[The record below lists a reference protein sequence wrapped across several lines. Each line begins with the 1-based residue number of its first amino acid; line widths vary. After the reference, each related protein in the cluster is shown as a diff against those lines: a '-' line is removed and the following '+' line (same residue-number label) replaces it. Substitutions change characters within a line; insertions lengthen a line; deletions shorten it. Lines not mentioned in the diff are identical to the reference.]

1 MTLPRVRSSSRG
13 QVLPLAIMLLLVLLV
28 MVPLMVMFSQSE
40 AKWSVKESQSTQAM
54 HLAEAGIEKGYLK
67 ISMSTLTWVS
77 LQSGGTTARTALTN
91 YNFDTSY
98 SDVGSGTYSISI
110 TSGPGTQEATI
121 ISVGRSKQTKEI
133 RTIKAVYSN
142 APLGGISIFAG
153 KGAQIG
159 GGVNVEWG
167 GVVSPYSI
175 DAASRNHPQFWS
187 ASSIISKDT
196 DPNPPN
202 CDSPNCCQWH
212 SYYQGLPPAPTLDL
226 NYYASSAAA
235 SNCAGLSLSPG
246 VATPV
251 GSCYYAVSQ
260 TNIKGSPT
268 TQGQTIFINGDAT
281 IKSPGVD
288 IVGNLLVTGNLNLPN
303 GVWGNGSHT
312 MNIPSDAWKQYC
324 NDWGVYRGYDGGAP
338 ATFPGLSSSYAP
350 TGLTY
355 AGTGK
360 TAVYG
365 LLYVGGNFGGA
376 GGGGQADIYGALYSV
391 GSSSETS
398 NSGVTFYYDAD
409 AAKNLQTT
417 AIILSRVSWQDA
429 QNYGW
434 PSSAGP

>member
-1 MTLPRVRSSSRG
+1 MKPSRFRGSSSG

-28 MVPLMVMFSQSE
+28 MVPLMVVYTQTE
-40 AKWSVKESQSTQAM
+40 AKWSVKEAQSTQAM

-67 ISMSTLTWVS
+67 ISISTLTWVA
-77 LQSGGTTARTALTN
+77 LQAGGASASAALTN
-91 YNFDTSY
+91 YNFDKDY
-98 SDVGSGTYSISI
+98 SDVSGGTYAISI
-110 TSGPGTQEATI
+110 TSGPGTQQATI
-121 ISVGRSKQTKEI
+121 TSVGRSLLKKET
-133 RTIKAVYSN
+133 RAIKAVYSN
-142 APLGGISIFAG
+142 SPLGGISIFAG

-167 GVVSPYSI
+167 GIASPYSI
-175 DAASRNHPQFWS
+175 DSGGRNHPQFWS
-187 ASSIISKDT
+187 ASSVIGKDT

-212 SYYQGLPPAPTLDL
+212 SYYSGLPPAPTLDL
-226 NYYASSAAA
+226 NFYASSAAA

-260 TNIKGSPT
+260 TDIKGSPN

-281 IKSPGVD
+281 IKQPGVD

-303 GVWGNGSHT
+303 GVWGTGSHT
-312 MNIPSDAWKQYC
+312 MSIPSDAWKQYC
-324 NDWGVYRGYDGGAP
+324 NDWAVYQGYDAGAP
-338 ATFPGLSSSYAP
+338 ASFPGLSSSYAP
-350 TGLTY
+350 VGLTK

-398 NSGVTFYYDAD
+398 NSGVTFYYDA
-409 AAKNLQTT
+409 AAASNLQTT
-417 AIILSRVSWQDA
+417 AIILNRVSWQDSLQA
-429 QNYGW
+429 W
-434 PSSAGP
+434 PSGLP